1 MASELREYTIGDIAA
16 VVGGSTPSTANAA
29 NFDGDI
35 PWLTPKDLSGPHGRY
50 VSRGARNLTEKGL
63 ESCSAQ
69 LLPAKTVL
77 LSSRAPIGYVAIAKN
92 PIATNQGF
100 RNLILKPGFVPE
112 FVYYWL
118 RAHVP
123 ELERHASGSTF
134 KELSGSALKL
144 IRILVPSETTQKAIA
159 KILGTLD
166 DKIELNRQMNETL
179 EAVARAIFKS
189 WFVDFDP
196 VRATAV
202 GREPGLTKHIADLF
216 PDRFEDL
223 ELNKI
228 PESWRIGVVGDLG
241 EVICGKTPPT
251 CDPENYGAHI
261 PFVTIPDMHG
271 KVFVTATSKSLS
283 SKGAATQYK
292 KTLPSGAICV
302 SCIATVGL
310 VVLTSECCQ
319 TNQQINSLI
328 PIEPDSSFYCYFALQ
343 RLADGIR
350 SWGSG
355 GSVVLNLNKGHF
367 AALPVLVPSKA
378 VAAGFQQLV
387 GPIFDRILANDRESR
402 TLAVLRDVLLPK
414 LLSGDLPMR
423 YRA

>member
-1 MASELREYTIGDIAA
+1 MGGEWITRRIGELGRVITGK
-16 VVGGSTPSTANAA
+16 TPSTSDPA
-29 NFDGDI
+29 NFDGPYPFVTIPDLDGRVYINRTERTLSEQGAERMKSCLLPPGAVMMSCIATVGKCGITTTPSFTNQQINSVVPGSDI
-35 PWLTPKDLSGPHGRY
+35 DVRFLYYVFTQLGHELESAGGGGSVYTNVSKTRFSEIQITFPKDLDEQR
-50 VSRGARNLTEKGL
+50 
-63 ESCSAQ
+63 
-69 LLPAKTVL
+69 
-77 LSSRAPIGYVAIAKN
+77 AIA
-92 PIATNQGF
+92 
-100 RNLILKPGFVPE
+100 
-112 FVYYWL
+112 
-118 RAHVP
+118 H
-123 ELERHASGSTF
+123 
-134 KELSGSALKL
+134 
-144 IRILVPSETTQKAIA
+144 
-159 KILGTLD
+159 ILGTLD
-166 DKIELNRQMNETL
+166 DKIELNWRMNETL
-179 EAVARAIFKS
+179 EAMARAIFIS

-196 VRATAV
+196 VRARAV
-202 GREPGLTKHIADLF
+202 GRDPSLTKHIADLF

-251 CDPENYGAHI
+251 CDPENYGTHI

-283 SKGAATQYK
+283 SKGAATQSK

-328 PIEPDSSFYCYFALQ
+328 PIEPDNSFYCYFALQ

-355 GSVVLNLNKGHF
+355 GSVVLNLNKGQF

-387 GPIFDRILANDRESR
+387 GPIFDRILANERESR

-423 YRA
+423 SRA